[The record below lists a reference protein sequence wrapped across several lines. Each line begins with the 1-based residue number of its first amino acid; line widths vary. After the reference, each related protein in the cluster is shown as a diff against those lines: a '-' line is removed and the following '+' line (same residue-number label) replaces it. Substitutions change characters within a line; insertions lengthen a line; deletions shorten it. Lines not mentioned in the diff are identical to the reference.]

1 MSQQKVVPLEPTQV
15 GVQYDETSAVLYE
28 YVFGRA
34 REDQALNQGEVQSF
48 ENAHQDVV
56 TSTPGSQAALV
67 GRRLAELG
75 MRMSP

>member
-1 MSQQKVVPLEPTQV
+1 MSQQKVVPLEPTHVESQE
-15 GVQYDETSAVLYE
+15 DETSAVFYE

-34 REDQALNQGEVQSF
+34 REDQALNRGEVQSF

-56 TSTPGSQAALV
+56 SSTSGSQAALV

-75 MRMSP
+75 MRISH